1 MDPAGGFEALHRRQL
16 AAVGLVILYHQRH
29 AAVAEDI
36 AQLIQ
41 LLIVE
46 EMAKGELQ
54 PQSVQGLRFRE
65 QRREIRVKFA
75 VVGEQRLRRG
85 VAGQQAVALNGGR
98 QRGQSV
104 RALPRCTA
112 RGRISTP
119 SAPALAINGR
129 TAACPPKD
137 LTWSLPYAAVT
148 TIIFLAIALLLPA
161 FVA

>member
-36 AQLIQ
+36 AQFIQ

-65 QRREIRVKFA
+65 QRQEI
-75 VVGEQRLRRG
+75 GLSSP
-85 VAGQQAVALNGGR
+85 L
-98 QRGQSV
+98 SV
-104 RALPRCTA
+104 N
-112 RGRISTP
+112 
-119 SAPALAINGR
+119 SACGAE
-129 TAACPPKD
+129 
-137 LTWSLPYAAVT
+137 
-148 TIIFLAIALLLPA
+148 
-161 FVA
+161 

>member
-36 AQLIQ
+36 AQFIQ

-65 QRREIRVKFA
+65 QRREIRVKLA

-104 RALPRCTA
+104 ELFRAA
-112 RGRISTP
+112 Q
-119 SAPALAINGR
+119 LAADFDAVRAGVGDNGR

>member
-65 QRREIRVKFA
+65 QRREIRVKLA
-75 VVGEQRLRRG
+75 VVGEQRLRRRWQASRPWRSI
-85 VAGQQAVALNGGR
+85 VAASEG
-98 QRGQSV
+98 
-104 RALPRCTA
+104 RALSSSALHSSR
-112 RGRISTP
+112 RISTP
-119 SAPALAINGR
+119 SAPALAITAGR
-129 TAACPPKD
+129 R
-137 LTWSLPYAAVT
+137 
-148 TIIFLAIALLLPA
+148 PA
-161 FVA
+161 RLRI